1 MKVGALFLG
10 NLLGTVL
17 FLLAFEA
24 HSQKIDSLQQALQA
38 VSEDSLKAK
47 ILNNLSYEYLYADT
61 QKAEVFA
68 QQALALAK
76 KKHLKNEEAGAYN
89 HLGLAYLYQSNY
101 FQANRHFEQAYE
113 IFKSIHQARGQ
124 AITLNNMGLIFEEKG
139 QYREALK
146 KYLDAL
152 AISQKNKRL
161 DDISMCLSN
170 IGNIHFMLQDYDKA
184 LEYYQKSLAI
194 DQQNKDEHGRANSLG
209 NIALTLKNLEKYEEA
224 ETYYLEALKVASQ
237 AKDVQREIHTLAN
250 LANLL
255 KEKKEYD
262 KAKGYL
268 SQANTKANA
277 YGDKYLMASVLNVEI
292 LLLENQKE
300 YKSALK
306 TAKSLHQLAKEMDS
320 PKFAM
325 VASERLSEIYAEL
338 SDFEKAFQF
347 AKINKIYQD
356 SLDSKQ
362 QIQAIYNLELERK
375 ELEKE
380 VLLKEKSL
388 KNAEIFNQ
396 KKSIQTQY
404 TIIISILVLMAILI
418 AWLYF
423 LQKAH
428 RKQKELHQKLAEQN
442 KQILVYASA
451 LEGKNAALN
460 EFKEEIQ
467 LLNESLEEK
476 IKQRTANLAAANEK
490 LRNYSFLNSHAL
502 RRPLANILGLLSIFD
517 YANPENP
524 ENRDCLQMLN
534 QSAKE
539 LDQVIHDINNQLRV
553 EE

>member
-10 NLLGTVL
+10 NLLATAL
-17 FLLAFEA
+17 FLLALEA
-24 HSQKIDSLQQALQA
+24 HSQKIDSLQRALQA

-47 ILNNLSYEYLYADT
+47 ILNNLSYAYLYSDT
-61 QKAEVFA
+61 KKAETFA
-68 QQALALAK
+68 QQALSLAK
-76 KKHLKNEEAGAYN
+76 KKRLKNEEASAYN
-89 HLGLAYLYQSNY
+89 HLGLAYLHQSNY

-113 IFKSIHQARGQ
+113 IFKAIRQARGQ

-152 AISQKNKRL
+152 EISQKNKRL

-170 IGNIHFMLQDYDKA
+170 IGNIHFMLQDYDEA

-194 DQQNKDEHGRANSLG
+194 DQQNKDEHGTANSLG

-224 ETYYLEALKVASQ
+224 ETYYIEALKIASK
-237 AKDVQREIHTLAN
+237 AKDVQMEIHTLAH

-255 KEKKEYD
+255 KDKKEYD
-262 KAKGYL
+262 KAKSYL
-268 SQANTKANA
+268 SQAKTKANT
-277 YGDKYLMASVLNVEI
+277 YGDKHLIGSVLNVEI
-292 LLLENQKE
+292 LLLEKQKE
-300 YKSALK
+300 YTKALQSAKILY
-306 TAKSLHQLAKEMDS
+306 QLAKEMDS
-320 PKFAM
+320 PKFM
-325 VASERLSEIYAEL
+325 VVASERLSDIYAEL
-338 SDFEKAFQF
+338 NDFENAFQF
-347 AKINKIYQD
+347 AKITKTYQD

-362 QIQAIYNLELERK
+362 QIQAIYNIELERK

-388 KNAEIFNQ
+388 KNAEIFSQ

-404 TIIISILVLMAILI
+404 TIIISILGMMAILI

-428 RKQKELHQKLAEQN
+428 RKQKDLHQKLAEKN
-442 KQILVYASA
+442 RQILAYTSE
-451 LEGKNAALN
+451 LEGKNAELN

-490 LRNYSFLNSHAL
+490 LRNYSFLNSHAV
-502 RRPLANILGLLSIFD
+502 RRPLANILGLVSIFD
-517 YANPENP
+517 YRNPENP
-524 ENRDCLQMLN
+524 ENKDYLQMLD
-534 QSAKE
+534 QSAKA